1 LSKSKEI
8 AEFIAKNLATGSE
21 IQIEPDTDLVG
32 EGVVD
37 STAFME
43 LVLWLEESFGVS
55 VDVGDLTPEN
65 FGTVRNMVEYVERR
79 QAEASS

>member
-1 LSKSKEI
+1 MSKAEKI
-8 AEFIAKNLATGSE
+8 ADFIAKNLATGPDVQ
-21 IQIEPDTDLVG
+21 IQPDTDLVG
-32 EGVVD
+32 DGVVD

-55 VDVGDLTPEN
+55 VDVEDMTPEN

-79 QAEASS
+79 QAQASS